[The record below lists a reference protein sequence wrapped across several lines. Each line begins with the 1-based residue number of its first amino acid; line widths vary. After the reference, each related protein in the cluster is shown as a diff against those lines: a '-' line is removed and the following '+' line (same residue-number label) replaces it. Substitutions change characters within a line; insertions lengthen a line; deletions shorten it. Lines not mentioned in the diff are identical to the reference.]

1 MDRRSFLLISLG
13 GVLAAPLASEGQQAP
28 AVYRIGYIV
37 PGPEGC
43 PPTVPSKAFEEGL
56 IAAGYTKGR
65 DVMVDRQCFPTPD
78 LAGKVLSDL
87 LKATPNLVVAGST
100 VAAEAARDA
109 VPRLPVVFVNV
120 ADPVALRM
128 VQSLS
133 RPGSNMTG
141 LASLTLELNAKRI
154 QLLREALPGIRR
166 VSTLSTP
173 DDAGAMK
180 FRAEIE
186 QAGNGLGLQVRHFTV
201 GTAADFP
208 SILAAMKKA
217 GLQAFVV
224 PPEGTLFWTER
235 ARIAKLAME
244 HRLPGMYPIRAQV
257 EAGGLMSYGADQADL
272 YRRAAG
278 YVIKILKGAN
288 PADLPVE
295 QPTKF
300 ELVINLKTAKALGL
314 TISPS
319 LLARA
324 DQIIE

>member
-1 MDRRSFLLISLG
+1 
-13 GVLAAPLASEGQQAP
+13 
-28 AVYRIGYIV
+28 
-37 PGPEGC
+37 
-43 PPTVPSKAFEEGL
+43 
-56 IAAGYTKGR
+56 
-65 DVMVDRQCFPTPD
+65 
-78 LAGKVLSDL
+78 
-87 LKATPNLVVAGST
+87 
-100 VAAEAARDA
+100 
-109 VPRLPVVFVNV
+109 
-120 ADPVALRM
+120 
-128 VQSLS
+128 
-133 RPGSNMTG
+133 MTG

-154 QLLREALPGIRR
+154 QLLKEALPGIRR

-173 DDAGAMK
+173 DDAGAAK

-186 QAGNGLGLQVRHFTV
+186 QAGMGLGLQVRHFTV
-201 GTAADFP
+201 GMAADLP
-208 SILAAMKKA
+208 GTLAAMKKA

-224 PPEGTLFWTER
+224 PEGTLFWTER

-244 HRLPGMYPIRAQV
+244 HRLPAMYPIRAQV
-257 EAGGLMSYGADQADL
+257 EAGGLISYGADQADL